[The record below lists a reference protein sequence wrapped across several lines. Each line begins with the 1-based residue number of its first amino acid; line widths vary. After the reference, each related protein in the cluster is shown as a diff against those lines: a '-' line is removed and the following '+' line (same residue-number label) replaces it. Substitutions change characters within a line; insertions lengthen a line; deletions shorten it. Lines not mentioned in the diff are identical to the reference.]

1 MSRIGRTP
9 IPIPKGV
16 DIEISE
22 NSVKVKGP
30 KGALEQKYD
39 SKYVSVE
46 KDDNN
51 IYIKEKG
58 AFKNS
63 KAMHGL
69 YRSLIANIVEGVD
82 KGFEKQLHIE
92 GVGYKAAVSGKKLT
106 LSLGFSHDIIY
117 NIPEGVNVEVGSKG
131 VELKVSGID
140 KQLVGLV
147 ASQIRAFR
155 PPEPYKGKGI
165 RYKDEYI
172 RRKMGKAANK

>member
-16 DIEISE
+16 DVEILQDR
-22 NSVKVKGP
+22 VKVKGP
-30 KGALEQKYD
+30 KGSLEQKYD
-39 SKYVSVE
+39 AKYVSVE

-58 AFKNS
+58 EFKNS

-69 YRSLIANIVEGVD
+69 YRS
-82 KGFEKQLHIE
+82 
-92 GVGYKAAVSGKKLT
+92 VGYKAALSGNKLT
-106 LSLGFSHDIIY
+106 LSVGFSHDIVY
-117 NIPEGVNVEVGSKG
+117 NIPDGVTVEVGSKG
-131 VELKVSGID
+131 VEIKVSGID

-147 ASQIRAFR
+147 ASQIRSFR

>member
-16 DIEISE
+16 DVEILQDR
-22 NSVKVKGP
+22 VKVKGP
-30 KGALEQKYD
+30 KGSLEQKYD
-39 SKYVSVE
+39 AKYVSVE

-58 AFKNS
+58 EFKNS

-69 YRSLIANIVEGVD
+69 YRSLIFNIVEGVS
-82 KGFEKQLHIE
+82 KGFEKFLHIE
-92 GVGYKAAVSGKKLT
+92 GVGYKAALSGKTLT
-106 LSLGFSHDIIY
+106 LSVGFSHDIVY
-117 NIPEGVNVEVGSKG
+117 NIPDGVTIEVGSKG
-131 VELKVSGID
+131 VEIKVSGID

-147 ASQIRAFR
+147 ASQIRSFR

-165 RYKDEYI
+165 RYKDEYV